1 MDPDLTYE
9 WATSLSQQGSHLSPR
24 LDLGITTQSPS
35 LLAASHSF
43 CLYAFPKHHNLAAFQ
58 PQTAEQTTQH
68 SSRGSNSLTRLDD
81 AVHRSELWLHRNPH
95 DPKPRHVLSYRQP
108 GASWP
113 LPEKPSGIR
122 AEGMEVTVC
131 IKHRD

>member
-81 AVHRSELWLHRNPH
+81 AVHRSEL
-95 DPKPRHVLSYRQP
+95 
-108 GASWP
+108 
-113 LPEKPSGIR
+113 PEAQCQDVPVSPITHADNSSSKVR
-122 AEGMEVTVC
+122 RRLQR
-131 IKHRD
+131 K